1 MGKDIANG
9 RAQTMDV
16 VKTGTSPRKL
26 KRPTWIFSGVG
37 ILLLALIIY
46 LQMSNAAVAID
57 RKDIVLATVQKGELL
72 VQVDGY
78 GVLRSN
84 RLRVL
89 TSINE
94 ATVKEILLRP
104 GSVVSNDSVIAILEN
119 PELEHLVQ
127 SAEQDVA
134 RAKANLRQLRLN
146 QHLEMLKEE
155 ADLADLK
162 AQLETIQFRR
172 EAEQKLNT
180 AGVVSQITF
189 QETVAN
195 ENQLKSR
202 VDVQQKRLIGVRN
215 AFKEGLS
222 IQEDIIAQMTGL
234 LDVARDRRDRLQ
246 VRADFVGVVQRLS
259 VEEGQAVA
267 PGQEIAM
274 IGSIETLVAVLRVPQ
289 SQAHLIQ
296 VGQAAL
302 IDTRRDKIKGQV
314 TRIDPVVSNNT
325 VSVEIALPV
334 DLPAS
339 ARPEQNVEGFIE
351 IERLANVFYMER
363 PAGVRSQGSGMLY
376 QVNNSNDTATLKNL
390 EFGFSSGRLIEVRS
404 GAKDGDQFITSDL
417 TRLNSTVSNLKL
429 R

>member
-1 MGKDIANG
+1 
-9 RAQTMDV
+9 MDV
-16 VKTGTSPRKL
+16 VKTGTSPRKF
-26 KRPTWIFSGVG
+26 KRSTWFLSGAGIF
-37 ILLLALIIY
+37 ILSFIVYVQIGN
-46 LQMSNAAVAID
+46 SAVAID
-57 RKDIVLATVQKGELL
+57 RKDIVLTTVQKGELL

-84 RLRVL
+84 WLRVL

-104 GSVVSNDSVIAILEN
+104 GSAVSNDSVIAILEN

-172 EAEQKLNT
+172 EAEQKLST

-189 QETVAN
+189 QETLAN
-195 ENQLKSR
+195 ENLLKSR
-202 VDVQQKRLIGVRN
+202 LEVQQKRLIGVRD

-222 IQEDIIAQMTGL
+222 IQEDIIAQTTGL
-234 LDVARDRRDRLQ
+234 LDVARDRRDRLE
-246 VRADFVGVVQRLS
+246 VRADFIGVVQRLS
-259 VEEGQAVA
+259 VEEGQSVA

-274 IGSIETLVAVLRVPQ
+274 IGSIEELVAILRVPQ

-296 VGQAAL
+296 VGQPAL

-314 TRIDPVVSNNT
+314 TRVDPVVTNNT
-325 VSVEIALPV
+325 VSVEIALPAE
-334 DLPAS
+334 LPLS
-339 ARPEQNVEGFIE
+339 ARPEQNIEGFIE

-376 QVNNSNDTATLKNL
+376 QINSGNDSATLKNL
-390 EFGFSSGRLIEVRS
+390 EFGFSSGRLIEVKS
-404 GAKDGDQFITSDL
+404 GASDGDQFIASDL
-417 TRLNSTVSNLKL
+417 TRLSSTVSNLKL

>member
-1 MGKDIANG
+1 
-9 RAQTMDV
+9 MDV
-16 VKTGTSPRKL
+16 VKTGSSPRKL
-26 KRPTWIFSGVG
+26 KRSTWLLSGVG
-37 ILLLALIIY
+37 FFFLVVIVY
-46 LQMSNAAVAID
+46 TQMSNSAVAID

-104 GSVVSNDSVIAILEN
+104 GSAVSNDSVIAILEN

-134 RAKANLRQLRLN
+134 RAKANLRQLRLS

-202 VDVQQKRLIGVRN
+202 VDVQQKRLIGVRD

-222 IQEDIIAQMTGL
+222 IQEDIIAQTTGL
-234 LDVARDRRDRLQ
+234 LDIARDRRDRLE
-246 VRADFVGVVQRLS
+246 VRADFIGVVQRLS
-259 VEEGQAVA
+259 VEEGQSVA

-274 IGSIETLVAVLRVPQ
+274 IGSIEELVAVLRVPQ

-296 VGQAAL
+296 VGQPAL

-314 TRIDPVVSNNT
+314 TRIDPVVTNNT
-325 VSVEIALPV
+325 VSVEIALPA
-334 DLPAS
+334 DLPLS
-339 ARPEQNVEGFIE
+339 ARPEQNIEGFIE

-363 PAGVRSQGSGMLY
+363 PAGVRSQGGGMLY
-376 QVNNSNDTATLKNL
+376 QVNKGNDSATLKNL
-390 EFGFSSGRLIEVRS
+390 EFGFSSGRLIEVKS
-404 GAKDGDQFITSDL
+404 GASEGDQFIASDL
-417 TRLNSTVSNLKL
+417 TRLNSSVSNLKL

>member
-1 MGKDIANG
+1 
-9 RAQTMDV
+9 MDV
-16 VKTGTSPRKL
+16 VKTGNSPRKL
-26 KRPTWIFSGVG
+26 KRSTWLLSGAGIF
-37 ILLLALIIY
+37 ILAFIAY
-46 LQMSNAAVAID
+46 AKMSNSAVAID

-78 GVLRSN
+78 GILRSN

-104 GSVVSNDSVIAILEN
+104 GSAVSNDSVIAILEN

-134 RAKANLRQLRLN
+134 RAKANLRQLRLS

-234 LDVARDRRDRLQ
+234 LDIARDRRDRLE

-259 VEEGQAVA
+259 VEEGQSVA
-267 PGQEIAM
+267 SGQEIAM
-274 IGSIETLVAVLRVPQ
+274 IGSIEELVAVLRVPQ

-296 VGQAAL
+296 VGQPAL

-314 TRIDPVVSNNT
+314 TRIDPVVINNT
-325 VSVEIALPV
+325 VSVEIALPA

-339 ARPEQNVEGFIE
+339 ARPEQNIEGIIE

-376 QVNNSNDTATLKNL
+376 QINEGNDSATLKNL
-390 EFGFSSGRLIEVRS
+390 EFGFSSGRLIEVKS
-404 GAKDGDQFITSDL
+404 GASDGDQFIASDL
-417 TRLNSTVSNLKL
+417 TRLNSTASNLKL